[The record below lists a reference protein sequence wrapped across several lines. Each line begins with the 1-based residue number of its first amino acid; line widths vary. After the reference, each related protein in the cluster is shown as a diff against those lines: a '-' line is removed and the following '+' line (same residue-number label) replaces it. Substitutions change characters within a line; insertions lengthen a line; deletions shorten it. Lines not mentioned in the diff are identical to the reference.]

1 MQIIP
6 AIDLKDN
13 KCVRLTQG
21 KDETSVV
28 FNDDPEKQAV
38 YFQKIGCKKIHIVDL
53 DAAFGR
59 PKINFDTI
67 KKIRKAISIN
77 IQLGGGIRSKSQAE
91 KYLDL
96 GINNLIIGSM
106 SISEPE
112 TVKSLS
118 YNFQN
123 KIYVSLDINENNVM
137 IKGWKKKSNLKIDE
151 VIDIY
156 NQSKYLI
163 ALNEEM
169 RKLKDEKLFEISKNF
184 LIREKIKKIT
194 LNSQNK
200 ELKINDQ
207 ILNSYIKSSFGGK
220 KINNLRDYR
229 RFVES
234 IDLEFEYMKEK
245 LIIDLL
251 WNNLI
256 FNKFSSKI
264 KINKN
269 DLKKEILSR
278 ENKYIVS
285 YLLHEIVFE
294 ASTKTEI
301 NSKYEVIQNNINE
314 VGFENTALIYSI
326 SDTSTNGGYLGW
338 INESSLNNQ
347 VLKEIINLKIG
358 ENSSPI
364 LVPGGFL
371 ILKIEDKK
379 TEEREIDLEK
389 ELNNLVRIKS
399 NQQLNEYSNI
409 YFNKIKKDV
418 IIYD

>member
-1 MQIIP
+1 MKFKKYISFIFFLFICAQNTIALENKILIK
-6 AIDLKDN
+6 IDQELI
-13 KCVRLTQG
+13 
-21 KDETSVV
+21 TSV
-28 FNDDPEKQAV
+28 
-38 YFQKIGCKKIHIVDL
+38 
-53 DAAFGR
+53 
-59 PKINFDTI
+59 
-67 KKIRKAISIN
+67 
-77 IQLGGGIRSKSQAE
+77 
-91 KYLDL
+91 
-96 GINNLIIGSM
+96 
-106 SISEPE
+106 
-112 TVKSLS
+112 
-118 YNFQN
+118 
-123 KIYVSLDINENNVM
+123 
-137 IKGWKKKSNLKIDE
+137 
-151 VIDIY
+151 DIY

-207 ILNSYIKSSFGGK
+207 ILNSYIKSSFGSK

-234 IDLEFEYMKEK
+234 IDLEFDYMKEK
-245 LIIDLL
+245 LMIELL

-301 NSKYEVIQNNINE
+301 KSKYEVIQNNINE